1 MNQLTTVP
9 LSGPIIYP
17 ITATC
22 YNGFMY
28 TIGVNLPD
36 FSTYAINGV
45 PQLLKYKCTSTGL
58 VFVGSINFYI
68 NLADVASFSTQSVEF
83 YNDRFYY
90 NSTRGIDNFVYV
102 VEAKDLETKKSIFPC
117 RLTLPQ
123 PANINHL
130 TISPTGVVYVAS
142 CPAYG
147 TGNNT
152 VANYSLQIATVLTNG
167 AFSPFVKSTAPS
179 SYLANADGTG
189 YSVFYNMP
197 TSIGLLSQSQ
207 RAGDAQWSAIATTID
222 PQTGKWSQYSAPGLQ
237 AFVKSVS
244 GTNIPSTYSGPGGRL
259 VGVYYGS
266 QGLPTLFQ
274 VVNNDIKLTTFSYG
288 GVTFPTAIFPTS
300 AGCTDTMVYW
310 FNTADDDSTV
320 YSQSYGTIST
330 P

>member
-17 ITATC
+17 LDTFC

-28 TIGVNLPD
+28 AIGLNLPD
-36 FSTYAINGV
+36 FSPYAINGV

-58 VFVGSINFYI
+58 VFVGFINFYI
-68 NLADVASFSTQSVEF
+68 NLADLAAFTYSGVEL
-83 YNDRFYY
+83 YNERFYY
-90 NSTRGIDNFVYV
+90 NSTGGTDNFVYV
-102 VEAKDLETKKSIFPC
+102 VEAKDLETKESIFPR

-123 PANINHL
+123 PANVNRL

-142 CPAYG
+142 CPAYA
-147 TGNNT
+147 TGNDT

-179 SYLANADGTG
+179 SYLADADGTG
-189 YSVFYNMP
+189 YSAFYNIP
-197 TSIGLLSQSQ
+197 TSIGLLSQSK

-244 GTNIPSTYSGPGGRL
+244 GTNMPPTYSGPGGRT
-259 VGVYYGS
+259 VSVFYGS

-288 GVTFPTAIFPTS
+288 GVTSPGSLFPTS

-310 FNTADDDSTV
+310 FNTTIDYSTV
-320 YSQSYGTIST
+320 YSQSYGTIPT